1 VKLYWLDS
9 QLGWTRGGYWF
20 KGWAKSRTAGAAYQN
35 GQTVKDLVPGGQ
47 VLHIYG
53 VWGKKTN

>member
-1 VKLYWLDS
+1 MKLYWLDS

-53 VWGKKTN
+53 AWGKKSN